1 MKIKLVEDNVKEYL
15 YTIHDWILEIKYNKN
30 APLKSKTYRI
40 NRSMREMEEQLK
52 ELAQNHL
59 EEYFG
64 TE

>member
-1 MKIKLVEDNVKEYL
+1 MKEYL